1 MSQVREPATVGVLAR
16 EADAPRS
23 PFETLAD
30 DIRTARCTVGV
41 VGQGYVGF
49 PLAQRAAA
57 CGFRTIG
64 IDLDPCA
71 VERARSLNTWDR
83 YGCTSDLSALAECSV
98 VMIAVPTPTATTPEG
113 FAPDLGAVRAAAQV
127 VGRFPPSRGARL
139 VIVEST
145 YAPGTTREVVAP
157 LVGPGTSE
165 RPTAIAYSPERI
177 DPGND
182 RFDVVNI
189 PKLVA
194 GLDEDASQL
203 AAEFY
208 GQIVERVV
216 PASSVEA
223 AEAAKL
229 LENVFRFVN
238 ITFAQEFDEYC
249 DRIGVS
255 SREVVGLA
263 ATKPFGF
270 MPFSAGAGIGGHCI
284 AEDPYFL
291 RAAMVGAGLAPPIL
305 EASIGNHENRA
316 AVLAERIRR
325 RLGGLTGRN
334 ILLLG
339 VTYKPDVADTR
350 RSPAGELVRVLEAAG
365 AHVGFADPYVQAFA
379 GMSSVDLDA
388 ARPGEVALAVVVTRH
403 RAFDLDRMRAAG
415 WALFDPADTSQS
427 GAST

>member
-1 MSQVREPATVGVLAR
+1 MSQSREPAVVGILAR
-16 EADAPRS
+16 EADTARP
-23 PFETLAD
+23 PFDLLLD

-41 VGQGYVGF
+41 IGQGYVGF

-64 IDLDPCA
+64 IDLDTRA

-83 YGCTSDLSALAECSV
+83 YGCTGDVSALAECAV
-98 VMIAVPTPTATTPEG
+98 VIIAVPTPTTTAAGG
-113 FAPDLGAVRAAAQV
+113 FVPDLGAVRAAAQS
-127 VGRFPPSRGARL
+127 VGRFPPARGARL

-157 LVGPGTSE
+157 LVGQGTAG

-189 PKLVA
+189 PKLVS
-194 GLDEDASQL
+194 GLDEQAGQL

-208 GQIVERVV
+208 GRIVERVV

-238 ITFAQEFDEYC
+238 ITFAQEFDEFC

-270 MPFSAGAGIGGHCI
+270 MPFTAGAGIGGHCI

-291 RAAMVGAGLAPPIL
+291 RAAMQGTGLEAAIL
-305 EASIGNHENRA
+305 EAAIGNHESRA
-316 AVLAERIRR
+316 AVLAERIER
-325 RLGGLTGRN
+325 RLGGLAGRD

-350 RSPAGELVRVLEAAG
+350 RSPASDLVAVLEAAG
-365 AHVGFADPYVQAFA
+365 ARVSFADPYVPSFA
-379 GMSSVDLDA
+379 GREGVDLEGVGAGDFA
-388 ARPGEVALAVVVTRH
+388 VAVVVSRH
-403 RAFDLDRMRAAG
+403 RAFDLAAMHAAG
-415 WALFDPADTSQS
+415 WALFDPADTVPAERP
-427 GAST
+427 G